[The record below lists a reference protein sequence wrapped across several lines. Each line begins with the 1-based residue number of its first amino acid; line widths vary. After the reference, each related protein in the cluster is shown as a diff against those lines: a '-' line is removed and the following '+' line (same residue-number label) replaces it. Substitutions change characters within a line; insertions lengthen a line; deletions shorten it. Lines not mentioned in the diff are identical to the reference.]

1 MYGNRTLVPQL
12 DQLPALCA
20 AVTAPRPSPLSRFFV
35 QAAWPLV
42 KWAMTTPH
50 TPPAIGYTISCH
62 VALPGTRVSRM
73 CACRQPVAMR
83 HSAYTVTQTRKTRCG
98 QPLGSPITAER

>member
-1 MYGNRTLVPQL
+1 MKPEAKTQWKMIAFRL
-12 DQLPALCA
+12 
-20 AVTAPRPSPLSRFFV
+20 FFV

-42 KWAMTTPH
+42 KLAMTTPH

-83 HSAYTVTQTRKTRCG
+83 HSA
-98 QPLGSPITAER
+98 